1 MTELVEQSGYSERQM
16 QGLLEALKSHP
27 EIQTELL
34 HHVTNNGITDPQQ
47 IASMIEERLGAAT
60 QTINDMSA
68 NAEASLVQGG
78 FDAGVA
84 NALTASIG
92 FGADK
97 ESIDQAAA
105 NFAHEA
111 QRAITNGQTLSE
123 VRTADPN
130 LSLQAQEAIY
140 EQVAN
145 QQGTSSAEIE
155 KKAEAAKQ
163 ESMQMIQ
170 SAVFGAAAFASASPA
185 AAFMGTPAPEDRP
198 YDVTADRMPFQDL
211 GATTAAIAAMGQF
224 SPQAGLPMPQREREQ
239 AVLNA

>member
-1 MTELVEQSGYSERQM
+1 MSQLVEQSGYSLQAM
-16 QGLLEALKSHP
+16 QGLLEELKSYP

-34 HHVTNNGITDPQQ
+34 HHVTNNGITDPQV
-47 IASMIEERLGAAT
+47 IASLIEERLGGAT
-60 QTINDMSA
+60 QTINDISA

-84 NALTASIG
+84 HALTSSVG
-92 FGADK
+92 FGADEK
-97 ESIDQAAA
+97 IIEQAAA
-105 NFAHEA
+105 NHEA

-145 QQGTSSAEIE
+145 QQGTSSQEIE
-155 KKAEAAKQ
+155 QKAEAAKQ

-170 SAVFGAAAFASASPA
+170 GAVFGAVAAQ
-185 AAFMGTPAPEDRP
+185 RP
-198 YDVTADRMPFQDL
+198 YGITIDRMPFQDL
-211 GATTAAIAAMGQF
+211 GSTTAAIAAMEQF
-224 SPQAGLPMPQREREQ
+224 RPQAGLPTPQREREQ
-239 AVLNA
+239 GFSLA

>member
-1 MTELVEQSGYSERQM
+1 MSQLVEQSGYSLQAM
-16 QGLLEALKSHP
+16 QGLLEELKSHP

-34 HHVTNNGITDPQQ
+34 HHVTNNGITDPQV
-47 IASMIEERLGAAT
+47 IASLIEERLGGAT
-60 QTINDMSA
+60 QTINDISA

-84 NALTASIG
+84 HALTSPVG

-97 ESIDQAAA
+97 KIIEQAAA

-145 QQGTSSAEIE
+145 QQGTSSQEIE
-155 KKAEAAKQ
+155 QKAEAAKQ

-170 SAVFGAAAFASASPA
+170 GAVFGAAAFASASPA
-185 AAFMGTPAPEDRP
+185 AAFMSAPASEERP
-198 YDVTADRMPFQDL
+198 YGITADRMPFQDL
-211 GATTAAIAAMGQF
+211 GSTTAAIAAMEQF
-224 SPQAGLPMPQREREQ
+224 RPQAGLPTPQREREQ
-239 AVLNA
+239 GFSLA